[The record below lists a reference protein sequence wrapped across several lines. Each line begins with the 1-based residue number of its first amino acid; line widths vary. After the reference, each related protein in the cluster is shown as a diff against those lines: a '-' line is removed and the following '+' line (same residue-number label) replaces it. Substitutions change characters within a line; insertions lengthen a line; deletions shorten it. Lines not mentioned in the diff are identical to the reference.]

1 MDPSGLAAIRD
12 LDWTSEESRRRASV
26 ALGTSITSESLISA
40 LSQVMTKE
48 LSAARLAAASA
59 IVRLDILPDQR
70 PTGWRDGLLALWPHA
85 GVELKLR
92 HWEILG
98 ILGHERAVIG
108 DRHRG
113 DCSVLN

>member
-1 MDPSGLAAIRD
+1 MDPSGIAAIRD

-59 IVRLDILPDQR
+59 IVRLDIVPDQR
-70 PTGWRDGLLALWPHA
+70 PTGWREPAT
-85 GVELKLR
+85 E
-92 HWEILG
+92 G
-98 ILGHERAVIG
+98 ILVFRAMIDALTSDDLKRPGGLTAQPSCVV
-108 DRHRG
+108 H
-113 DCSVLN
+113 